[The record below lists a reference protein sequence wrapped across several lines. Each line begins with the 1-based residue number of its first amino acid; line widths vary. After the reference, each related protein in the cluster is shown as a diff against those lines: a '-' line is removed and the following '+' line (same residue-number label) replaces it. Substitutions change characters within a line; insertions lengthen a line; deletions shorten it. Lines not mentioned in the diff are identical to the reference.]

1 MIILN
6 IDFLAG
12 EHIDTAAAEAVA
24 YARKNNVGL
33 RFSFNGVRLFV
44 HPRSTATE
52 ISAAYDEEI
61 STPNHGSTTR

>member
-12 EHIDTAAAEAVA
+12 EHIDTVAAEAVA
-24 YARKNNVGL
+24 YARKNGVGL
-33 RFSFNGVRLFV
+33 RFRFNGVLLFA

-52 ISAAYDEEI
+52 LSAAYDEEI
-61 STPNHGSTTR
+61 SKPNPESTTR